1 MVKRNEIIE
10 NIFENIYIIRQRIAS
25 EMNLPL
31 NEIPLTYSQW
41 QVLNHVRKAESINIK
56 DLARLLDITS
66 SAATQIVDGLVNKGF
81 LSRKRSKADRR
92 VLEIALSKKS
102 LKQLEKSMKKICPI
116 FEVLDNKELLEYC
129 MLTAKLA
136 GKEND
141 FDNSI

>member
-1 MVKRNEIIE
+1 MEKRNDIIK
-10 NIFENIYIIRQRIAS
+10 NIFENIYIIRQKIAS

-41 QVLNHVRKAESINIK
+41 QVLNNVGKNKSINIK
-56 DLARLLDITS
+56 DLAGLLDITS

-102 LKQLEKSMKKICPI
+102 LMHLKKSMKKICPI
-116 FEVLDNKELLEYC
+116 FDVLGDRELMDYC
-129 MLTAKLA
+129 RLTARLA
-136 GKEND
+136 GKK
-141 FDNSI
+141 DNMIRSI